1 MPTRYALLAALASL
15 YLVWGST
22 YLAIAVAV
30 RSLPP
35 LLMAGSRFVVAG
47 SLMLLWLRMRGTPL
61 PTMRQ
66 WGAAL
71 VVGTLLLL
79 GGNGVVCLVAHA
91 VPSGIVALVIACT
104 TLAMVGVGWAC
115 GGPRPTPRLAFAILL
130 GLSGVAVLVL
140 HPKSVEVGGAA
151 VDSYPWWGIAG
162 LLLACLCWA
171 SGSVLSR
178 RLAPAAQISSP
189 WMATAAQMI
198 AGGVVVVLAAT
209 VHGEWSGLDPSRF
222 SAASVGA
229 WAYLVVGGSMIG
241 FGSYVWLLRNASPAL
256 ATSYGYVNPLVA
268 IVLGAWLNSEPVSGQ
283 MLISAGIIIAAV
295 ALIATAPSHTPLVKV
310 GADD

>member
-1 MPTRYALLAALASL
+1 MPSPIPTRYALLAALTSL

-115 GGPRPTPRLAFAILL
+115 GGPRPTPRLAFGILF
-130 GLSGVAVLVL
+130 GLSGVVVLVW
-140 HPKSVEVGGAA
+140 HPMVTPQS
-151 VDSYPWWGIAG
+151 SYPWWGIAA

-198 AGGVVVVLAAT
+198 AGGAAVVVAAT
-209 VHGEWSGLDPSRF
+209 VHGEWSGLDPSSF
-222 SAASVGA
+222 TASSVGA

-268 IVLGAWLNSEPVSGQ
+268 IVLGAWLNAEPISGK

-295 ALIATAPSHTPLVKV
+295 ALIATAPSHTPLVRV
-310 GADD
+310 AADD

>member
-1 MPTRYALLAALASL
+1 MSSPLPARYALFAALASL

-47 SLMLLWLRMRGTPL
+47 SLMLVWLRMRGTPL

-71 VVGTLLLL
+71 LVGTLLLL

-104 TLAMVGVGWAC
+104 TLAMEGVGWAS
-115 GGPRPTPRLAFAILL
+115 GGPRPTPRLAFGILM
-130 GLSGVAVLVL
+130 GLSGVVVLVW
-140 HPKSVEVGGAA
+140 HPMVATQS
-151 VDSYPWWGIAG
+151 SYPWWGIFA

-198 AGGVVVVLAAT
+198 AGGVAVVLAAT
-209 VHGEWSGLDPSRF
+209 VHGEWSGLDSSRF
-222 SAASVGA
+222 TAASVGA
-229 WAYLVVGGSMIG
+229 WAYLVFGGSMVG

-268 IVLGAWLNSEPVSGQ
+268 IVLGAWLNAEPVSGQ

-295 ALIATAPSHTPLVKV
+295 ALIATAPSHTPRVGV

>member
-1 MPTRYALLAALASL
+1 MPVRYALFAALTSL

-22 YLAIAVAV
+22 YLAIAIAV

-35 LLMAGSRFVVAG
+35 LLMAGSRFLVAG
-47 SLMLLWLRMRGTPL
+47 SLMLMWLRMTGTPM

-79 GGNGVVCLVAHA
+79 GGNGTVCLVSHA
-91 VPSGIVALVIACT
+91 VPSGVVALVIACT

-115 GGPRPTPRLAFAILL
+115 GGPRPTPRLALSIVL
-130 GLSGVAVLVL
+130 GLSGVTVLVW
-140 HPKSVEVGGAA
+140 HPGAVA
-151 VDSYPWWGIAG
+151 VYPWWGIAA

-171 SGSVLSR
+171 GGSVLSR
-178 RLAPAAQISSP
+178 RLAPAAHISSP

-198 AGGVVVVLAAT
+198 AGGLAVMVAAT
-209 VHGEWSGLDPSRF
+209 VHGEWSGLDPTRF
-222 SAASVGA
+222 TGPSVGA
-229 WAYLVVGGSMIG
+229 WAYLVFGGSIIG

-268 IVLGAWLNSEPVSGQ
+268 IVLGAWLNAEPVNSQ
-283 MLISAGIIIAAV
+283 MLISAAIIIAAV
-295 ALIATAPSHTPLVKV
+295 ALIATAPRQDAPVKV
-310 GADD
+310 ATDD